1 MISLRYIYDRA
12 PLPAG
17 EHRRVLTSA
26 RWPRGLPRG
35 YVHHWF
41 PSLAPEPALRMAHF
55 SGTLDPQSYAR
66 MYAETLATAERQ
78 TPLAEL
84 RLLAR
89 DHDLLLLT
97 LRRDLGA
104 SHLQVIRRYLL
115 ERPSLEPLHG

>member
-1 MISLRYIYDRA
+1 MIALRYAFDRS

-17 EHRRVLTSA
+17 DHRRVLTSA

-35 YVHHWF
+35 YVHHWY
-41 PSLAPEPALRMAHF
+41 PALAPEPALRMAHF
-55 SGTLDPQSYAR
+55 AGTLDPAAYAR
-66 MYAETLATAERQ
+66 MYSETLTTPERQ
-78 TPLAEL
+78 AVLAEL

-89 DHDLLLLT
+89 DHHLLLLS